1 MGEQYYLNIMLE
13 LEADASTTEMP
24 KIVNESDNGGRTN
37 ALRRS
42 KYPRSGTCYGLED
55 WNIFHDRGMITK
67 GLIISLVQ

>member
-1 MGEQYYLNIMLE
+1 MNIILE

-42 KYPRSGTCYGLED
+42 KYLRSGTCLRAEARFG
-55 WNIFHDRGMITK
+55 
-67 GLIISLVQ
+67 ISKKYILLRFV